1 MYKVV
6 GKVDLLFLF
15 YYAFES
21 QCGVTAADPI

>member
-6 GKVDLLFLF
+6 GKLDLPSLF
-15 YYAFES
+15 YCAFES